1 MAMAT
6 QTWVPEEPQR
16 LSCSAYDHLFLVTLV
31 QIFLQR
37 HLNIGGFF
45 FQHVFES
52 VLRQIPSGYV
62 KIAIENG
69 HRNSEFSH

>member
-45 FQHVFES
+45 SSMSLNLF
-52 VLRQIPSGYV
+52 
-62 KIAIENG
+62 
-69 HRNSEFSH
+69 